1 MKHVLLFGLLLL
13 IIACS
18 IPRRAELV
26 DGSTINVRYKW
37 TKSGPVCKDSTGAVV
52 QPYTINNVKR

>member
-1 MKHVLLFGLLLL
+1 MKPVLLFGILLL

-18 IPRRAELV
+18 IPRRAELL
-26 DGSTINVRYKW
+26 DGSTIRVRYKW

-52 QPYTINNVKR
+52 PAYVINNVKR

>member
-52 QPYTINNVKR
+52 QPYYINNLTR